1 MKNTKQNLLMILLL
15 VALSA
20 GLYGLQVT
28 IFQTFR
34 DTSFYFLQDLAF
46 LPLQVA
52 IVTIVL
58 GRVISEWNKRE
69 RLKKINMAISA
80 FFSEAGTEIMMKL
93 TQLIENNDELKPC
106 LTIDIGLTASD
117 FSGMLKVLKKTDLR
131 ITCAGEDLESL
142 KSLLLGKREFLL
154 RMLEN
159 PNLLEHDTF
168 TDMLL
173 AVFHLTEELIAR
185 MDFACLP
192 GSDTAHLNSDI
203 KRATRT
209 LLIQWLSHMAHLS
222 TDYPYLY
229 SLEVRRNPFSDS
241 GGVIL
246 RD

>member
-58 GRVISEWNKRE
+58 GRVVSEWNKRE

-93 TQLIENNDELKPC
+93 TQLIENNDELKPG
-106 LTIDIGLTASD
+106 LTIGIGWTASE
-117 FSGMLKVLKKTDLR
+117 FSAALKVLKKAELK

-142 KSLLLGKREFLL
+142 
-154 RMLEN
+154 
-159 PNLLEHDTF
+159 
-168 TDMLL
+168 
-173 AVFHLTEELIAR
+173 
-185 MDFACLP
+185 
-192 GSDTAHLNSDI
+192 
-203 KRATRT
+203 
-209 LLIQWLSHMAHLS
+209 
-222 TDYPYLY
+222 
-229 SLEVRRNPFSDS
+229 
-241 GGVIL
+241 
-246 RD
+246 